1 MGEHS
6 DFFSYFSPFLINIQ
20 EMNQPKPFFED
31 LALFSRAGSSGVTY
45 EGVALCALTRLR
57 VLN

>member
-1 MGEHS
+1 
-6 DFFSYFSPFLINIQ
+6 
-20 EMNQPKPFFED
+20 MNQPKPFFED
-31 LALFSRAGSSGVTY
+31 LALFSRVDSFGVTY